1 MNLYEPF
8 VSKSK
13 NKKYSVYVLKEG
25 GKTLI
30 HFGDKRYGQYKD
42 KLGNYSNLDHKDK
55 KRQKSYLSRAKGIKN
70 KQGCMSNSSILDA
83 LRTQARLRTNTTPI
97 TSSTMMAGA
106 ILRGKI
112 AFQMVLS
119 QPGRCQFWTVA

>member
-25 GKTLI
+25 EKTLI

-70 KQGCMSNSSILDA
+70 KQGDFTYKDKDTSNYWAVNYL
-83 LRTQARLRTNTTPI
+83 
-97 TSSTMMAGA
+97 
-106 ILRGKI
+106 
-112 AFQMVLS
+112 
-119 QPGRCQFWTVA
+119 WT